1 MPKRNIV
8 WIIVGVVIA
17 VLLWK
22 VPESYIRRDTLYN
35 KFSPLIDVRVQ
46 VLKHYV
52 EPLDDDELLHGAIDG
67 MLNRLDPYSMY
78 FTESEYEQFDKQAK
92 GEFSGIGVQVATPP
106 GGGLIVVSPI
116 EGSPA
121 FQAGIRSGDRI
132 THVDGIE
139 TMGKALDRC
148 VKIISGKPGTQVT
161 LTILRSGVEPPF
173 DQTITRSLV
182 SVPTVRGWARTD
194 DWNWNYLI
202 DPERWIGYVRILS
215 FEGKTTEQF
224 HAIVKDLLVRH
235 RIRGLILDVR
245 DNPGGLLE
253 VVVTITNRFLTEG
266 KIVSTKGRPG
276 QAPEVSYLATREDTY
291 PDIPLAILVNGG
303 SASASEIL
311 AGALA
316 DHGRAVVVG
325 EKTFGKGSVQEILQ
339 VENHNGKIKLTTA
352 YYYLPNGGRIHG
364 KGIVPDRIIDLTPE
378 ERTTML
384 DSWRAVYSTGLFPTT
399 TQAATSTAP
408 AGEPAD
414 RLFEIQIDRQLQEAL
429 DVVREKITSQADR
442 VRRTRFPSGRG

>member
-22 VPESYIRRDTLYN
+22 VPESYIRRDSLYN
-35 KFSPLIDVRVQ
+35 TFSPLIDVRVQ

-52 EPLDDDELLHGAIDG
+52 EAMDDDELLHGAIDG
-67 MLNRLDPYSMY
+67 MLNRLDPYSVY

-92 GEFSGIGVQVATPP
+92 GEFSGIGVQVSTPL

-121 FQAGIRSGDRI
+121 FRAGIRSGDRI
-132 THVDGIE
+132 THVDGAE

-148 VKIISGKPGTQVT
+148 VEMISGRPGTQVT
-161 LTILRSGVEPPF
+161 LTIVRSGVERPF
-173 DQTITRSLV
+173 DQSITRSLV
-182 SVPTVRGWARTD
+182 SVPTIRGWARTG
-194 DWNWNYLI
+194 DWNWDYLI

-215 FEGKTTEQF
+215 FEGKTAEQF

-266 KIVSTKGRPG
+266 KIVSTKGR
-276 QAPEVSYLATREDTY
+276 QTPEVPYLATREDTY
-291 PDIPLAILVNGG
+291 PKIPLAILVNGG

-316 DHGRAVVVG
+316 NHDRAVVVG

-352 YYYLPNGGRIHG
+352 YYYLPNGERIHG

-378 ERTTML
+378 ERTVML
-384 DSWRAVYSTGLFPTT
+384 DSWMAVYSTGQFPTT

-408 AGEPAD
+408 AREPAD
-414 RLFEIQIDRQLQEAL
+414 QRFEIRIDRQLQEAL
-429 DVVREKITSQADR
+429 DVVREKIASQANG
-442 VRRTRFPSGRG
+442 VRQTRSPAGRG

>member
-8 WIIVGVVIA
+8 WIIIGVVIA

-22 VPESYIRRDTLYN
+22 VPDSYYRRDTLYN

-52 EPLDDDELLHGAIDG
+52 EPIDDDTLLRGAIDG

-78 FTESEYEQFDKQAK
+78 FTESEYEQFDKQTK
-92 GEFSGIGVQVATPP
+92 GEFSGIGVQVATPS

-121 FQAGIRSGDRI
+121 FQAGVRSGDRI
-132 THVDGIE
+132 THVDGVE
-139 TMGKALDRC
+139 TMGKALGKC
-148 VKIISGKPGTQVT
+148 VEMISGKPGTQVT
-161 LTILRSGVEPPF
+161 LTILRSGVEEPIE
-173 DQTITRSLV
+173 QTITRSLV
-182 SVPTVRGWARTD
+182 SVPTVRGWARTS
-194 DWNWNYLI
+194 DWNWDYLI
-202 DPERWIGYVRILS
+202 DSGRWIGYVRILS
-215 FEGKTTEQF
+215 FEGKTAEQF
-224 HAIVKDLLVRH
+224 HAIVQDLLVRH

-245 DNPGGLLE
+245 DNPGGMLE
-253 VVVTITNRFLTEG
+253 VVVTIANRFLTEG
-266 KIVSTKGRPG
+266 TIVSTKGR
-276 QAPEVSYLATREDTY
+276 QTTEVPYLATREDTY
-291 PDIPLAILVNGG
+291 PDIPVAILVNGG

-352 YYYLPNGGRIHG
+352 YYYLPNGERIHG

-378 ERTTML
+378 EQTAML
-384 DSWRAVYSTGLFPTT
+384 DSWRAVYSAGQPLTT

-408 AGEPAD
+408 TEVAD
-414 RLFEIQIDRQLQEAL
+414 DRRFEIQIDRQLQEAL
-429 DVVREKITSQADR
+429 DVIKEKIDSQTKEGLQAR
-442 VRRTRFPSGRG
+442 SSSVRG